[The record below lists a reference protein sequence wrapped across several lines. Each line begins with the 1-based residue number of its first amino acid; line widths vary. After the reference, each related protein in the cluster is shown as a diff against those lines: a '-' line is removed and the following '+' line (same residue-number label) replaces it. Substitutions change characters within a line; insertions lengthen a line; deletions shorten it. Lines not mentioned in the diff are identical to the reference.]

1 MHKKLGLNA
10 KTDACEWRVH
20 ICSPEIRPREQRSGM
35 VRALMGALQDLQ
47 REMKALRQT
56 RT

>member
-1 MHKKLGLNA
+1 
-10 KTDACEWRVH
+10 
-20 ICSPEIRPREQRSGM
+20 M